1 MKIQYI
7 IFNPSYPS
15 RGYYTKYTVMAMNTL
30 ESGPK
35 LDWTRDNQMYERYRI
50 WRKKVEF
57 IFCSALADSTPKQL
71 VSYLK
76 YWMGDQGIPL
86 IEKWESTGKL
96 DYSNAKETSATEGG
110 RRRALSSG
118 YKLQTY
124 WDLLD
129 EEFKPK
135 GNKLLS
141 IIELWT
147 RSKQGDKNLNQW
159 LTQIYNL
166 VNICKYPENSTDRII
181 RDVLIVGC
189 NSNHVRDK
197 IIRQGEA
204 VTLNQVIEILQTEES
219 THSTMQQIQSYD
231 KKSTGSIYYQT
242 YDSRSKKSK
251 VSNEQSSSS
260 SPTGSKKKCFR
271 CGENFSRQHMKECR
285 AQDVTCNGC
294 GIKGHLKKCCKKS
307 GNFPKD
313 SNRQNNQSSS
323 TGPGKMNIAS
333 TLPHTEADFFD
344 EKGVLK
350 EYNPQNRQQHTGSMY
365 VLKKFQGNPNDIL
378 FSDNGVEI
386 QHSVSDPDPAPIP
399 TPDFPFQEF
408 PLTEVVKQSQIDYYS
423 ISDTSDRRE
432 CSFSTKKAHT
442 STNSSLKSV
451 QNWSS
456 SGLINSTHEEMRE
469 NRDLTVST
477 TPTQSVR
484 DSNTIPIPDN
494 STTRKSDTRI
504 TTGIM
509 TDTFSEETDVTAIH
523 AEIPEELQMHSNNYR
538 SVSPTDTQALTAL
551 QHLISDDFQAK
562 NTHSTQ
568 RKREETP
575 DTRSIQRK
583 GENETFRL
591 IQKIHNQLQEV
602 QWDLQRLHSL
612 HKYKN

>member
-1 MKIQYI
+1 M
-7 IFNPSYPS
+7 S
-15 RGYYTKYTVMAMNTL
+15 TL

-96 DYSNAKETSATEGG
+96 DYSNSRETPATEGG
-110 RRRALSSG
+110 RRRTLSSG
-118 YKLQTY
+118 YKVQTY

-147 RSKQGDKNLNQW
+147 RSKQGDKPLNQW
-159 LTQIYNL
+159 LTQVYNL
-166 VNICKYPENSTDRII
+166 VNICKYPEDSTDRII

-189 NSNHVRDK
+189 NSNHARDK

-204 VTLNQVIEILQTEES
+204 ITLNEVIEILQTEES
-219 THSTMQQIQSYD
+219 AYSTMQQIQSHE
-231 KKSTGSIYYQT
+231 KKSPASIYYQS

-251 VSNEQSSSS
+251 NPSNEQNSSFSHTGF
-260 SPTGSKKKCFR
+260 TGSKKKCFR
-271 CGENFSRQHMKECR
+271 CGESFSRQHMKECR
-285 AQDVTCNGC
+285 AQDITCNGC

-313 SNRQNNQSSS
+313 SNRQNNNPSS
-323 TGPGKMNIAS
+323 TGPGRMNIAS
-333 TLPHTEADFFD
+333 TLPQTEADFFD
-344 EKGVLK
+344 EKGIPK
-350 EYNPQNRQQHTGSMY
+350 QYIPQNQQQHTGSMY
-365 VLKKFQGNPNDIL
+365 VLKKFQGKPNDIL
-378 FSDNGVEI
+378 FSDNGIEI

-399 TPDFPFQEF
+399 TPDFPLQEF
-408 PLTEVVKQSQIDYYS
+408 PLTEVVKQSQIDISS
-423 ISDTSDRRE
+423 ISDTSDPRE
-432 CSFSTKKAHT
+432 SSNSSSKATT
-442 STNSSLKSV
+442 STNFPLKSV
-451 QNWSS
+451 QNCSS
-456 SGLINSTHEEMRE
+456 DEEITGY
-469 NRDLTVST
+469 RDLTVSDKHI
-477 TPTQSVR
+477 QSSR
-484 DSNTIPIPDN
+484 DSNTIFTPVN
-494 STTRKSDTRI
+494 SATRKSNPGI

-509 TDTFSEETDVTAIH
+509 TDTPNTPSTFSEETDVTAIH

-538 SVSPTDTQALTAL
+538 SVIPTDTQALTAL
-551 QHLISDDFQAK
+551 QNLLSDDFQAK

-583 GENETFRL
+583 GENEAFQL

-602 QWDLQRLHSL
+602 QRDLQRLHSL

>member
-1 MKIQYI
+1 
-7 IFNPSYPS
+7 
-15 RGYYTKYTVMAMNTL
+15 MAMNTL

-96 DYSNAKETSATEGG
+96 DYSNSRETPATEGG

-147 RSKQGDKNLNQW
+147 RSKQGDKPLNQW

-189 NSNHVRDK
+189 NSNHARDK

-204 VTLNQVIEILQTEES
+204 VTLNEVIEILQTEES

-251 VSNEQSSSS
+251 VSNEQNSSSP
-260 SPTGSKKKCFR
+260 PTGSKKKCFR

-285 AQDVTCNGC
+285 AQDITCNGC
-294 GIKGHLKKCCKKS
+294 GIKGHLQKCCKKS
-307 GNFPKD
+307 GNFPKN
-313 SNRQNNQSSS
+313 SNRQNNQPSS
-323 TGPGKMNIAS
+323 TGPGRMNIAS
-333 TLPHTEADFFD
+333 TLPQTEADFFD
-344 EKGVLK
+344 EKGLPK
-350 EYNPQNRQQHTGSMY
+350 QYIPQNQHTGSMY
-365 VLKKFQGNPNDIL
+365 VLKKFQGNPNNIL

-386 QHSVSDPDPAPIP
+386 QQGISTSVSDPDPAP

-408 PLTEVVKQSQIDYYS
+408 PLTEVVRQSQIDSSS
-423 ISDTSDRRE
+423 ISDASEPRETSN
-432 CSFSTKKAHT
+432 SSSKATT
-442 STNSSLKSV
+442 STDSALKS
-451 QNWSS
+451 
-456 SGLINSTHEEMRE
+456 GLNNSTTEELRE
-469 NRDLTVST
+469 NRDLTASAV
-477 TPTQSVR
+477 PTQSLR
-484 DSNTIPIPDN
+484 DFNTIFTPDN
-494 STTRKSDTRI
+494 SAARKSNPGIDTGI

-509 TDTFSEETDVTAIH
+509 TEAPTTFSEETDVTAIH
-523 AEIPEELQMHSNNYR
+523 HSNNYR
-538 SVSPTDTQALTAL
+538 SVTPTDTQALTAL
-551 QHLISDDFQAK
+551 QNLISDDFQAK
-562 NTHSTQ
+562 DTHSTQ
-568 RKREETP
+568 RKGEKPP

-583 GENETFRL
+583 GEDETFQL

>member
-1 MKIQYI
+1 M
-7 IFNPSYPS
+7 S
-15 RGYYTKYTVMAMNTL
+15 TL

-96 DYSNAKETSATEGG
+96 DYSNSRETPATEGG
-110 RRRALSSG
+110 RRRTLSSG
-118 YKLQTY
+118 YKVQTY

-147 RSKQGDKNLNQW
+147 RSKQGDKPLNQW
-159 LTQIYNL
+159 LTQVYNL
-166 VNICKYPENSTDRII
+166 VNICKYPEDSTDRII

-189 NSNHVRDK
+189 NSNHARDK

-204 VTLNQVIEILQTEES
+204 ITLNEVIEILQTEES
-219 THSTMQQIQSYD
+219 AYSTMQQIQSHE
-231 KKSTGSIYYQT
+231 KKSPASIYYQS

-251 VSNEQSSSS
+251 NPSNEQNSSS

-271 CGENFSRQHMKECR
+271 CGDNFSRQHMKECR
-285 AQDVTCNGC
+285 AQDITCNGC

-313 SNRQNNQSSS
+313 NSNRQNQFPS
-323 TGPGKMNIAS
+323 TSPGKMNIAS
-333 TLPHTEADFFD
+333 TLPQTEADFFD
-344 EKGVLK
+344 EKGLPK
-350 EYNPQNRQQHTGSMY
+350 QYIPQNQQQHTGSMY

-408 PLTEVVKQSQIDYYS
+408 PLTEVVRQSQIDISS
-423 ISDTSDRRE
+423 ISDTSDPRD
-432 CSFSTKKAHT
+432 T
-442 STNSSLKSV
+442 SNSSSKAIKSTDLPL
-451 QNWSS
+451 Q
-456 SGLINSTHEEMRE
+456 SGLANRSHEEMTE
-469 NRDLTVST
+469 YRDLTVSDKHT
-477 TPTQSVR
+477 RSSR
-484 DSNTIPIPDN
+484 DSDTISIPDN
-494 STTRKSDTRI
+494 SATRKSNPGIITRI
-504 TTGIM
+504 TPRIM
-509 TDTFSEETDVTAIH
+509 TETPSTFSEETDVTAIH
-523 AEIPEELQMHSNNYR
+523 TEIPEELQVHSNNHR
-538 SVSPTDTQALTAL
+538 SVIPTDTQALTVL
-551 QHLISDDFQAK
+551 QNLISDDFQAK

-568 RKREETP
+568 RKGEKTP

-583 GENETFRL
+583 GEDEAFQL

>member
-1 MKIQYI
+1 
-7 IFNPSYPS
+7 
-15 RGYYTKYTVMAMNTL
+15 MAMSTL

-96 DYSNAKETSATEGG
+96 DYSNSRETPATEGG
-110 RRRALSSG
+110 RRKALSSG

-147 RSKQGDKNLNQW
+147 RSKQGDKPLNQW

-189 NSNHVRDK
+189 NSNHARDK

-204 VTLNQVIEILQTEES
+204 VTLNEVIEILQTEES

-251 VSNEQSSSS
+251 NPSNEQNSSSS

-285 AQDVTCNGC
+285 AQDITCNGC
-294 GIKGHLKKCCKKS
+294 GIKGHLQKCCKKS
-307 GNFPKD
+307 GNFPKN

-323 TGPGKMNIAS
+323 TGPGRMNIAS
-333 TLPHTEADFFD
+333 TLPQTEADFFD
-344 EKGVLK
+344 EKGLPK
-350 EYNPQNRQQHTGSMY
+350 QYIPQNQHTGSMY
-365 VLKKFQGNPNDIL
+365 VLKKFQGNPNNIL

-386 QHSVSDPDPAPIP
+386 QHSVSDPDPAPTPIL

-408 PLTEVVKQSQIDYYS
+408 PLTEVVRQSQIDISS
-423 ISDTSDRRE
+423 ISDASEPRETS
-432 CSFSTKKAHT
+432 
-442 STNSSLKSV
+442 NSSSKADSALKS
-451 QNWSS
+451 
-456 SGLINSTHEEMRE
+456 GLNNSTTEELRE
-469 NRDLTVST
+469 NRDLTASAV
-477 TPTQSVR
+477 PTQSLR
-484 DSNTIPIPDN
+484 DFNTIFTPDN
-494 STTRKSDTRI
+494 SAARKSNPRIDTRI

-509 TDTFSEETDVTAIH
+509 TDTPTTFSEETAIH
-523 AEIPEELQMHSNNYR
+523 HSNNYR
-538 SVSPTDTQALTAL
+538 SVTPTDTQALTAL
-551 QHLISDDFQAK
+551 QNLISDDFQAK
-562 NTHSTQ
+562 DTHSTQ
-568 RKREETP
+568 RKGEKTP

-583 GENETFRL
+583 GEDETFQL
-591 IQKIHNQLQEV
+591 IQKIHNQLQEI

>member
-1 MKIQYI
+1 
-7 IFNPSYPS
+7 
-15 RGYYTKYTVMAMNTL
+15 MAMSTL

-96 DYSNAKETSATEGG
+96 DYSNSRETPATEGG
-110 RRRALSSG
+110 RRKTLSSG
-118 YKLQTY
+118 YKVQTY

-147 RSKQGDKNLNQW
+147 RSKQGDKPLNQW
-159 LTQIYNL
+159 LTQVYNL
-166 VNICKYPENSTDRII
+166 VNICKYPEDSTDRII

-189 NSNHVRDK
+189 NSNHARDK

-204 VTLNQVIEILQTEES
+204 ITLNEVIEILQTEES

-251 VSNEQSSSS
+251 VSNEQNSSS

-271 CGENFSRQHMKECR
+271 CGDNFSRQHMKECR
-285 AQDVTCNGC
+285 AQDITCNGC

-313 SNRQNNQSSS
+313 NSNRQNQFPS
-323 TGPGKMNIAS
+323 TGPGRMNIAS
-333 TLPHTEADFFD
+333 TLPQTEADFFD
-344 EKGVLK
+344 EKGLPK
-350 EYNPQNRQQHTGSMY
+350 QYIPQNQHQHTGSMY

-378 FSDNGVEI
+378 FSDSGVEI

-399 TPDFPFQEF
+399 TPEF
-408 PLTEVVKQSQIDYYS
+408 PLTEVVRQSQIDYYS
-423 ISDTSDRRE
+423 ISDTSDPRE
-432 CSFSTKKAHT
+432 T
-442 STNSSLKSV
+442 SNSSSKANKATKSTDLPLQSGLKSIL
-451 QNWSS
+451 NS
-456 SGLINSTHEEMRE
+456 STHEEMRE
-469 NRDLTVST
+469 NRDLTVSDKH
-477 TPTQSVR
+477 TQSSR
-484 DSNTIPIPDN
+484 DSNTIPTPDN

-509 TDTFSEETDVTAIH
+509 TDTSNTPSTFSEETDVTATP
-523 AEIPEELQMHSNNYR
+523 AEIPEELQIHSNNYR
-538 SVSPTDTQALTAL
+538 SVIPTDTQALTAL
-551 QHLISDDFQAK
+551 QNLISDDFQAK
-562 NTHSTQ
+562 ATHSTQ
-568 RKREETP
+568 RKGEKTP

-583 GENETFRL
+583 GEDEAFQL